1 MQVEKLLI
9 VDDEPSIRTSLG
21 FALEDNYDILNAEDE
36 EGAVNMVLENEISI
50 VLLDLKLG
58 QSNGVNVLKGIK
70 ALKPDIVVIIMTAYG
85 TIVSSIE
92 AVKAGA
98 YYYITKPIN
107 MDELM
112 LLLVKAVEYRALNSK
127 IKYLSSQ
134 INQNNSHYS
143 MIGSS
148 KKILHI
154 FDLIDR
160 VKDID
165 SNVLIT
171 GESGT
176 GKELAARAIHF
187 EGKRKGSPFNAIN
200 CSAIPGNLLE
210 SELFGFKKGSFTGA
224 FEDHKGI
231 IEMSQGGTLFL
242 DEIGDMDIGLQTKL
256 LRVIQDKEVRPV
268 GSIKGTKVDVR
279 FIAATNKDLKEEI
292 KCHSFRKD
300 LYYRL
305 NVINIDIP
313 PLRERREDIPKI
325 VDCFIKKYSV
335 LLDKDI
341 KGITSKAL
349 EALEK
354 YKFEGNVRELE
365 NIIERAVAL
374 TRRNFIDI
382 EDLPEEVF
390 SVENIISFSEDII
403 PVYIGDNMKSIEK
416 KALEYTLKKF
426 DDNRKKTA
434 EVLGISERALR
445 YKIKEYEL

>member
-1 MQVEKLLI
+1 
-9 VDDEPSIRTSLG
+9 
-21 FALEDNYDILNAEDE
+21 
-36 EGAVNMVLENEISI
+36 
-50 VLLDLKLG
+50 
-58 QSNGVNVLKGIK
+58 
-70 ALKPDIVVIIMTAYG
+70 MTAYG
-85 TIVSSIE
+85 TIESSIE

-112 LLLVKAVEYRALNSK
+112 LLLEKAGEYRALNSK
-127 IKYLSSQ
+127 IKYLSGQ
-134 INQNNSHYS
+134 INQNNSHYG

-148 KKILHI
+148 KKVLHI

-187 EGKRKGSPFNAIN
+187 EGKRKGNPFNVIN
-200 CSAIPGNLLE
+200 CSAIPDNLLE
-210 SELFGFKKGSFTGA
+210 SELFGFRKGSFTGA
-224 FEDHKGI
+224 FEDRKGI

-256 LRVIQDKEVRPV
+256 LRVIQDKKVYPV
-268 GSIKGTKVDVR
+268 GSTKGAKVDVR

-305 NVINIDIP
+305 NVINIDLP

-325 VDCFIKKYSV
+325 VDYFIKKNSV

-349 EALEK
+349 EALER

-365 NIIERAVAL
+365 NMLERAVAL
-374 TRRNFIDI
+374 TRRNFIDV

-390 SVENIISFSEDII
+390 SVENIISFSDNVI
-403 PVYIGDNMKSIEK
+403 PIYIGDNMKSIEK
-416 KALEYTLKKF
+416 KVLEHTLRKF
-426 DDNRKKTA
+426 NDNRKKTA
-434 EVLGISERALR
+434 EILGISERALR